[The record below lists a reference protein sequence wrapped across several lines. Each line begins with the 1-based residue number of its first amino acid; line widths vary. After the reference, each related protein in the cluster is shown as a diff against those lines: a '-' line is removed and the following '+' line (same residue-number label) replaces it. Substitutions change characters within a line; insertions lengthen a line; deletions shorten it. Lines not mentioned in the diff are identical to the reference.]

1 MPTKFQQ
8 IQLETRGA
16 IGWLTIARPQQL
28 NALNVETLQE
38 IIDGVK
44 ELRENAEVRVL
55 VLTGAGDKAFVAGAD
70 IKAMQGMETKAAEKF
85 VKLGHDCMHV
95 LEITRQPVIA
105 MVNGFALGGG
115 MELALACDFIY
126 AAETAVFGL
135 PEVTLGIFPGF
146 GGTQRLFRVVGRAK
160 ALELITSARRLSAAE
175 ALTWGLVNRVLPLA
189 QLRAAVEK
197 TALAIAANSP
207 RAIGLAK
214 QVVIRGGDV
223 GLGAGLAL
231 EREVFPRCLA
241 SEDAKEGLRAFVE
254 KRAPVF
260 KGN

>member
-1 MPTKFQQ
+1 MSIKFQNIHITVQ
-8 IQLETRGA
+8 GA
-16 IGWLTIARPQQL
+16 VGWLTISRPQQL
-28 NALNVETLQE
+28 NALNADVLQE

-44 ELRENAEVRVL
+44 ELRERPEVCVV

-70 IKAMQGMETKAAEKF
+70 IKAMQAMDGRTAEKF
-85 VKLGHDCMHV
+85 VKLGHDCMRV
-95 LEITRQPVIA
+95 LELTRQPMIA

-135 PEVTLGIFPGF
+135 PEVTLGLFPGF
-146 GGTQRLFRVVGRAK
+146 GGTQRLFRVIGRAR
-160 ALELITSARRLSAAE
+160 ALELITTGRRLDAHE
-175 ALTWGLVNRVLPLA
+175 ALAWGIVNRVVPFA
-189 QLRAAVEK
+189 QLRAEVEK
-197 TALAIAANSP
+197 TAQAIAANSP

-241 SEDAKEGLRAFVE
+241 SEDAKEGLKAFLE
-254 KRAPVF
+254 KRKPVF